1 MAEEEE
7 QQSVQREKLLK
18 KEYYYPDCPGCKV
31 DQYKASQRGFPFRD
45 VFNIWIIVVT
55 SSLPISSL
63 FPFLYFMV
71 RDLKIAN
78 REEDIAYYAGYVGS
92 AYMLGRALTSV
103 FWGVIADRYGRKPV
117 IIFGTIALIIC
128 NTVFG
133 LSVNYWMA
141 IATRFLL
148 GSLNGVLGPMKA
160 YASEIFRE
168 EYQALGMSTVSTAW
182 GIGLVIG
189 PALGG
194 FFAQPAE
201 KYPHIFSKDSFFGRF
216 PYFMPCFCISLIAVV
231 VLIMSFWLPETLHKH
246 DGKNRASI
254 TDSFDSLENA
264 SLMINTNQSKE
275 QNQEEN
281 KPKSKSL
288 LRNWPLMSSIMVYCV
303 FSLHEM
309 AYNEIFSLWA
319 VSPRKF
325 GGLSYS
331 TENVGEVLAIT
342 GIALLVFQ
350 MFLYP
355 ILENFFG
362 TIMVS
367 RVSGALTIPLL
378 TSFPY
383 IALLSGVALFVVLN
397 IANMLKSF
405 LAASLIT
412 GLFILQNRAVDQ
424 EQRGAANGLSMTAM
438 SLFKAVGPA
447 VGGAVFSWSEKRLD
461 VFFLPGTHMVFF
473 FLNVVE
479 AIGVVMTF
487 KPFLTTR

>member
-1 MAEEEE
+1 MF
-7 QQSVQREKLLK
+7 SIFGSLSLL
-18 KEYYYPDCPGCKV
+18 V
-31 DQYKASQRGFPFRD
+31 
-45 VFNIWIIVVT
+45 
-55 SSLPISSL
+55 
-63 FPFLYFMV
+63 V

-264 SLMINTNQSKE
+264 SFMINTNQSKE
-275 QNQEEN
+275 QN
-281 KPKSKSL
+281 KPKSNSL

>member
-7 QQSVQREKLLK
+7 HREKLLK

-45 VFNIWIIVVT
+45 VFNIWIIVVA

-71 RDLKIAN
+71 RDLKIAG

-103 FWGVIADRYGRKPV
+103 FWGVMADRYGRRPV
-117 IIFGTIALIIC
+117 IIFGTIALIVC
-128 NTVFG
+128 NTAFG

-148 GSLNGVLGPMKA
+148 GSLNGILGPMKA

-189 PALGG
+189 PAMGG

-216 PYFMPCFCISLIAVV
+216 PYFLPCFCISLIAVV
-231 VLIMSFWLPETLHKH
+231 VLIISFWLPETLHKH
-246 DGKNRASI
+246 DGENRASI
-254 TDSFDSLENA
+254 TDSFDSLETA
-264 SLMINTNQSKE
+264 SFVINTNQSKE
-275 QNQEEN
+275 ESQVEKRPNN
-281 KPKSKSL
+281 L
-288 LRNWPLMSSIMVYCV
+288 FRNWPLMSSIIVYCV

-319 VSPRKF
+319 VSPKKF

-331 TENVGEVLAIT
+331 TEDVGEVLAIA
-342 GIALLVFQ
+342 GVALLAFQ
-350 MFLYP
+350 MFIYP
-355 ILENFFG
+355 VVEKFFG
-362 TIMVS
+362 TIMVC
-367 RVSGALTIPLL
+367 RASGALTIPLL

-383 IALLSGVALFVVLN
+383 FALLSGATLFVVLN

-461 VFFLPGTHMVFF
+461 AFFLPGTHMVFF
-473 FLNVVE
+473 FLNAVE
-479 AIGVVMTF
+479 ALGVLMTF
-487 KPFLTTR
+487 KPFLTTH

>member
-1 MAEEEE
+1 MAEEENN
-7 QQSVQREKLLK
+7 RESLLK

-31 DQYKASQRGFPFRD
+31 DQYKAAQRGFPFRD
-45 VFNIWIIVVT
+45 VFNIWIIVVAC
-55 SSLPISSL
+55 SLPISSL
-63 FPFLYFMV
+63 FPFLYFMI
-71 RDLKIAN
+71 RDLKIAK
-78 REEDIAYYAGYVGS
+78 REEDIAFYAGYVGS

-103 FWGVIADRYGRKPV
+103 VWGVVADRYGRKPV
-117 IIFGTIALIIC
+117 IIIGTATLIIF
-128 NTVFG
+128 NTLFG

-148 GSLNGVLGPMKA
+148 GSLSGILGPMKA

-201 KYPHIFSKDSFFGRF
+201 KYPSIFSQDSFFGRF
-216 PYFMPCFCISLIAVV
+216 PYFLPCFCISLFASG
-231 VLIMSFWLPETLHKH
+231 VLIFAFWLPETLHKH
-246 DGKNRASI
+246 DDKNRSCI

-264 SLMINTNQSKE
+264 SYILTDPNQSRQKTEGE
-275 QNQEEN
+275 Q
-281 KPKSKSL
+281 KPKKSL
-288 LRNWPLMSSIMVYCV
+288 LRNWPLMSSIIVYCV

-319 VSPRKF
+319 VSPKKF
-325 GGLSYS
+325 GGLSYT
-331 TENVGEVLAIT
+331 TEDVGEVLAIT

-355 ILENFFG
+355 VVERIFG
-362 TIMVS
+362 TIMVC
-367 RVSGALTIPLL
+367 RISGALTIPLL

-383 IALLSGVALFVVLN
+383 IAFLSGVTLFVVLN
-397 IANMLKSF
+397 LANMLKSF

-412 GLFILQNRAVDQ
+412 GLFILQNKAVDQ
-424 EQRGAANGLSMTAM
+424 EQRGAANGISMTAM

-447 VGGAVFSWSEKRLD
+447 VGGAV
-461 VFFLPGTHMVFF
+461 
-473 FLNVVE
+473 
-479 AIGVVMTF
+479 
-487 KPFLTTR
+487 

>member
-1 MAEEEE
+1 MAEEENN
-7 QQSVQREKLLK
+7 RESLLK

-45 VFNIWIIVVT
+45 VFNIWIIVVAC
-55 SSLPISSL
+55 SLPISSL
-63 FPFLYFMV
+63 FPFLYFMI
-71 RDLKIAN
+71 RDLKIAK
-78 REEDIAYYAGYVGS
+78 REEDIAFYAGYVGS

-103 FWGVIADRYGRKPV
+103 VWGVVADRYGRKPV
-117 IIFGTIALIIC
+117 IIIGTVTLIIF
-128 NTVFG
+128 NTLFG

-148 GSLNGVLGPMKA
+148 GSLSGILGPMKA

-201 KYPHIFSKDSFFGRF
+201 KYPNIFSQDSFFGRF
-216 PYFMPCFCISLIAVV
+216 PYFLPCFCISLFASG
-231 VLIMSFWLPETLHKH
+231 VLIFAFWLPETLHKH
-246 DGKNRASI
+246 DDKNRSCI
-254 TDSFDSLENA
+254 TDSFESLENA
-264 SLMINTNQSKE
+264 SYILTDPNQSRQKTEGE
-275 QNQEEN
+275 Q
-281 KPKSKSL
+281 KPKKSL
-288 LRNWPLMSSIMVYCV
+288 LRNWPLMSSIIVYCV

-319 VSPRKF
+319 VSPKKF
-325 GGLSYS
+325 GGLSYT
-331 TENVGEVLAIT
+331 TEDVGEVLAIT

-355 ILENFFG
+355 VVETIFG
-362 TIMVS
+362 TIMVC

-383 IALLSGVALFVVLN
+383 IAFLSGVTLFVVLN
-397 IANMLKSF
+397 LANMLKSF

-412 GLFILQNRAVDQ
+412 GLFILQNKAVDQ
-424 EQRGAANGLSMTAM
+424 EQRGAANGISMTAM

-447 VGGAVFSWSEKRLD
+447 VGGAV
-461 VFFLPGTHMVFF
+461 
-473 FLNVVE
+473 
-479 AIGVVMTF
+479 
-487 KPFLTTR
+487 